1 MIKLDKISYSPFTT
15 LSTHYKMVKMYYIQ
29 IMMPSNILT
38 LLISKLPEF
47 LITFTLM
54 VNQSFMRPVQPKSNQ
69 TITLLVTTI
78 QLILRSKDMQ
88 VLLSVKNSSQS
99 LSKNY

>member
-1 MIKLDKISYSPFTT
+1 
-15 LSTHYKMVKMYYIQ
+15 
-29 IMMPSNILT
+29 MMPSNILT